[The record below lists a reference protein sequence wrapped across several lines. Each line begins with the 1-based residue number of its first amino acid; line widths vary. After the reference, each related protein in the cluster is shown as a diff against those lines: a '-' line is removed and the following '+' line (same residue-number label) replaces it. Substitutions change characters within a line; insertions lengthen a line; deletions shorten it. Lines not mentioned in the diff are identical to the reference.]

1 VIATFFKTRGCR
13 FERKFVTSELDEHD
27 LEHLIKH
34 HPLMFSEIYHQRYVN
49 SLYFDTVSLASYYDN
64 LSGVKDRM
72 KIRIRWYG
80 ELFGKIA
87 EPVLEFKV
95 KDGWAGWKALY
106 KLPSLTLTARIDY
119 NMLIMA
125 MAEIDL
131 PQHLPLLVK
140 SVEPIIII
148 RYKRK
153 YFRSSDNNFRITID
167 TKLSY
172 HAAGKYDNIDAYKYT
187 DHISKILELKYQ
199 KELDNRA
206 DEVTRYLPFRLSKN
220 SKYANGISRLLGYE
234 L

>member
-1 VIATFFKTRGCR
+1 
-13 FERKFVTSELDEHD
+13 
-27 LEHLIKH
+27 
-34 HPLMFSEIYHQRYVN
+34 MFSEIYHQRYVN

-87 EPVLEFKV
+87 EPVLEFKA

-131 PQHLPLLVK
+131 PEHLPLLVK

-148 RYKRK
+148 RYRRK
-153 YFRSSDNNFRITID
+153 YFRSSNNNFRITID

-172 HAAGKYDNIDAYKYT
+172 HAAGKHDNIDAHKYT

-199 KELDNRA
+199 KEFDNQA
-206 DEVTRYLPFRLSKN
+206 DEVTKHLPFRLSKS
-220 SKYANGISRLLGYE
+220 SKYVNGISRLLGYE